1 MMEAGRAPGKEMLK
15 TKIVCTRGPACRNVE
30 TLKKMALAGMDLA
43 RINCGHCKVEEVD
56 EYIEL
61 VRQVSVA
68 VSKRIGIM
76 LDLQGPRLRVGP
88 IKGGSTVLETGQEFV
103 ITTVLKRG
111 DSTFASVPY
120 EGLPKDL
127 KAGDMVLIDDGLLRL
142 VVKKIQGT
150 EIKCEVLEGGSLTQ
164 GKGMNFPGTTLK
176 LAAFTDR
183 DRYYLEAGLKS
194 GVDWIAQSFVRT
206 AEDVR
211 GLTAVMEEMGARVPV
226 MAKIEKPEAVKN
238 IDEILESADGIMVAR
253 GDLGVEMEAEDV
265 PLVQKELIKKA
276 IRAALPVLTA
286 TQMLESMI
294 YNPRPTRA
302 EASDVANAILDG
314 TDAVM
319 LSAETSIGSFPVQVV
334 EIMARIAAKTEQA
347 IDYDAI
353 LEQRS
358 RWSHRDSADA
368 IGYAAC
374 KIAAD
379 VGARAIITLSRSGYT
394 ARLIA
399 RYRPRELILA
409 MSPNEEVVD
418 SMAILW
424 GTKALLVP
432 EHEEFDDLID
442 DASTVCIGA
451 ECIAPGDVVVI
462 TGGFLDEESSETN
475 VVHVHTVR

>member
-15 TKIVCTRGPACRNVE
+15 TKIVCTLGPACRNVE

-238 IDEILESADGIMVAR
+238 IDEILESADGM
-253 GDLGVEMEAEDV
+253 MEAEDV

-358 RWSHRDSADA
+358 RWSHRNSADA